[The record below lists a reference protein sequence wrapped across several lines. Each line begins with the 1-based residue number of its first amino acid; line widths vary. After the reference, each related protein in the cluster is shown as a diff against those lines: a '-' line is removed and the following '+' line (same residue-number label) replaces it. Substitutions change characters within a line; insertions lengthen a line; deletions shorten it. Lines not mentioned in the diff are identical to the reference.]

1 MSRSASPLQR
11 RPLTRCAPNAGN
23 RCSTDVP
30 TRSIVDEFAAS
41 NQAFYDAFIPA
52 WVKMQELGLAS
63 TLQVQTSLGNMA
75 PPLFHI
81 NEIPLRVAAN
91 PAKCAPAGC

>member
-1 MSRSASPLQR
+1 M
-11 RPLTRCAPNAGN
+11 
-23 RCSTDVP
+23 P

-41 NQAFYDAFIPA
+41 NQAFYDTFIPA
-52 WVKMQELGLAS
+52 WVKMQELGLTS

-91 PAKCAPAGC
+91 PAKCVPAGCKSRLQHPLSPGRQCRWQRVFAPVPASS